1 MIIFLILAGILPL
14 TFVAMVGAAVARTL
28 LLAADMGSRVACHAP
43 VRARPLFAPVARPWR
58 GSGCIHTLLLT
69 LPCPCHPTDFNPQ
82 SIFCM
87 LAVATCLRA
96 FALHEYARQL
106 TELAVSENGML
117 AGTAT
122 WCCTC

>member
-1 MIIFLILAGILPL
+1 
-14 TFVAMVGAAVARTL
+14 
-28 LLAADMGSRVACHAP
+28 
-43 VRARPLFAPVARPWR
+43 
-58 GSGCIHTLLLT
+58 
-69 LPCPCHPTDFNPQ
+69 
-82 SIFCM
+82 M

-122 WCCTC
+122 WCCNC